1 MSVFKDKTLLI
12 TGGTGSFGNA
22 VLRRFLDSDIKEIRI
37 LSRDEKKQDDMRH
50 KLQNPKVKYFIGDV
64 RNKQSVDIAMR
75 GVDFVFSAA
84 ALKQVPSCEFFPMEA
99 MRTNVEGTNNVL
111 LSAIEHGVKNVVV
124 LSTDKAA
131 YPINAMGISKALMEK
146 VAIAQGRQLG
156 EDAATTI
163 CCTRYG
169 NVMASRG
176 SVIPLWVDQMMKGQP
191 ITITDPNMTRFMMT
205 LDDAVDLVIYAFTHG
220 KNGDLFVQKAPAA
233 TLETLATAL
242 KETYAKVDPKYGETE
257 VKVIGTR
264 HGEKLYETLVTREE
278 MAKAIDMG
286 DYFRIPCDN
295 RDLNYD
301 KFFTHGNEHLSKIE
315 DYHSHNTRRLDVEG
329 MKELLLKL
337 RFIKADLGLIESD
350 AKTEIRSE

>member
-37 LSRDEKKQDDMRH
+37 FSRDEKKQDDMRH
-50 KLQNPKVKYFIGDV
+50 ALQNPKVKYYIGNV
-64 RNKQSVDIAMR
+64 RDKSSVDVAMN
-75 GVDFVFSAA
+75 GVDYVFSAA
-84 ALKQVPSCEFFPMEA
+84 ALKQVPSCEFFPVEA
-99 MRTNVEGTNNVL
+99 VRTNIVGTENVL
-111 LSAIEHGVKNVVV
+111 NSAIEHGVQSVVV

-131 YPINAMGISKALMEK
+131 YPINAMGMSKALMEK
-146 VAIAQGRQLG
+146 VAIAKGRELG
-156 EDAATTI
+156 EGAKTTI

-176 SVIPLWVDQMMKGQP
+176 SVIPLWVEQMMEGKP
-191 ITITDPNMTRFMMT
+191 ITITDPDMTRFMMT
-205 LDDAVDLVIYAFTHG
+205 LDDAVDLVIYAFTHAH
-220 KNGDLFVQKAPAA
+220 NGDLFVQKAPAA
-233 TLETLATAL
+233 TLSTLAQAL
-242 KETYAKVDPKYGETE
+242 KGKIASRYLKTE

-278 MAKAIDMG
+278 MVRAIDMG
-286 DYFRIPCDN
+286 DYYRIPCDT

-301 KFFTHGNEHLSKIE
+301 KYFTKGNEEVSKIE

-329 MKELLLKL
+329 MKDLLLKL
-337 RFIKADLGLIESD
+337 RFVREDMGLESKAK
-350 AKTEIRSE
+350 AREIRSE